1 MRLNVKDYA
10 FWSDAY
16 RYLHLHV
23 DEDWAYTRGNVGATL
38 YQDFGF
44 QGVFVVNDADR
55 TVYAVVE
62 GEQQPFEI
70 SEWLDQPLTALLEQA
85 RAGVENETSV
95 STLINVRG
103 NPALVAAAA
112 ITPGTD
118 PTVVADERRAS
129 VLVFVNILD
138 GAKLGVIGD
147 DFGVANL
154 HIATAADIAKG
165 VSSLPRRQRQRG
177 QPVLAAGAARQA
189 FDGRRPARC
198 WAWRRCWCA

>member
-1 MRLNVKDYA
+1 M
-10 FWSDAY
+10 
-16 RYLHLHV
+16 
-23 DEDWAYTRGNVGATL
+23 
-38 YQDFGF
+38 
-44 QGVFVVNDADR
+44 
-55 TVYAVVE
+55 
-62 GEQQPFEI
+62 
-70 SEWLDQPLTALLEQA
+70 
-85 RAGVENETSV
+85 

-147 DFGVANL
+147 DFGVAKL

-165 VSSLPRRQRQRG
+165 VSLPS
-177 QPVLAAGAARQA
+177 ATTAARA
-189 FDGRRPARC
+189 ACIGSRSSPASV
-198 WAWRRCWCA
+198 